1 MVTLAPRVHSNP
13 QTTPTITLRH
23 AVLLGAGVLL
33 IALNMRDITTSLAAV
48 LPEIMQSTGLT
59 ARGTSWLTSLP
70 IFCFGVFGP
79 IAPFLAKRIGIERTL
94 LLALVVLAIGSGV
107 RGCGTIAALY
117 AGQILSGVSI
127 GVINILMPV
136 VVKRDFAG
144 NVGLMTGLYTMGS
157 CIGAAVAAAATVPL
171 MHAFGGSW
179 TGALAFWTVPVAMAT
194 AVWAIHMPTAASRQ
208 DAGRAIVRGVWSD
221 PVSWQVT
228 AFMGLQSAFAYIVFG
243 WLAPLLRDR
252 GLDAADAGLVVSIC
266 IVAQAVGCLLG
277 SPIAVRAH
285 DQRACNVMVVVVLVG
300 GCLAILF
307 APLWTVWFWAILIGL
322 CQGAVFSLAI
332 NVIILRS
339 ADQYVAT
346 SLSGMSQTLG
356 YILASCGP
364 LLAGLLRGWTGSWN
378 DVGFLLLGLGLAA
391 ATAGYLAG
399 RARHVRATV
408 VFIKPLC

>member
-1 MVTLAPRVHSNP
+1 MVTLAPEAHTDP
-13 QTTPTITLRH
+13 HQTPRTTLGH
-23 AVLLGAGVLL
+23 AVLLGAGVVL
-33 IALNMRDITTSLAAV
+33 IALNMRDFTTSLAAV
-48 LPEIMQSTGLT
+48 LPEMMQSTGLT

-94 LLALVVLAIGSGV
+94 LLALVVLTIGSGA

-117 AGQILSGVSI
+117 AGQILSGISI
-127 GVINILMPV
+127 GVINILLPV
-136 VVKRDFAG
+136 VVKRDFAD

-171 MHAFGGSW
+171 MHALGGSW
-179 TGALAFWTVPVAMAT
+179 TAALAFWAVPVAVA
-194 AVWAIHMPTAASRQ
+194 AALWAIQMPAAASRL
-208 DAGRAIVRGVWSD
+208 DAARATVRGVWSD
-221 PVSWQVT
+221 PLSWQVT
-228 AFMGLQSAFAYIVFG
+228 AFMGLQSAFAYIVYG

-252 GLDAADAGLVVSIC
+252 GLDAADAGLVVSIS
-266 IVAQAVGCLLG
+266 IVSQAAGCLLG
-277 SPIAVRAH
+277 SPIAVRSR
-285 DQRACNVMVVVVLVG
+285 DQRLCNVMVVLVLVG

-332 NVIILRS
+332 TVIILRS

-356 YILASCGP
+356 YILASGGP

-378 DVGFLLLGLGLAA
+378 RVGFLFLGLGLAA
-391 ATAGYLAG
+391 AIAGYLAG
-399 RARHVRATV
+399 RARHVRAIV
-408 VFIKPLC
+408 VFANPRG

>member
-1 MVTLAPRVHSNP
+1 
-13 QTTPTITLRH
+13 
-23 AVLLGAGVLL
+23 LLGAGVLL

-48 LPEIMQSTGLT
+48 LPEIMQSTGLS

-79 IAPFLAKRIGIERTL
+79 IAPLLAKRIGIERTL

-179 TGALAFWTVPVAMAT
+179 TGALAFWTVPVAMAI
-194 AVWAIHMPTAASRQ
+194 ALWAIHMPAAASRQ
-208 DAGRAIVRGVWSD
+208 DAGRATVRGVWSD
-221 PVSWQVT
+221 PLSWQVT

-277 SPIAVRAH
+277 SPIAVRAR

-332 NVIILRS
+332 TVIVLRS

-364 LLAGLLRGWTGSWN
+364 LLAGLLRAWTGSWN
-378 DVGFLLLGLGLAA
+378 NVGFLFLGLGLAA

-408 VFIKPLC
+408 VFVKPLC